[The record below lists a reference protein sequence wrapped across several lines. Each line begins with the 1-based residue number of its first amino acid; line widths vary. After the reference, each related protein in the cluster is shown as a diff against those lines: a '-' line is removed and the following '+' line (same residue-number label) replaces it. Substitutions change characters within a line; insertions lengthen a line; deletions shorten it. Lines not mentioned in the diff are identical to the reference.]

1 MDSAEFDLIIV
12 GAGPGGYVAA
22 IRAAQLGRKV
32 ALVERQSTLGGTCLN
47 VGCIPSKALLS
58 SSGMYAA
65 ARQRLREHGVLV
77 GEVALD
83 LATLIARK
91 NQVVEQLVGGV
102 SKLMKKNKVTVVQGS
117 GRLLGAGSVEVK
129 SDLGLQKLQAKD
141 VILATGSIPTMIPLL
156 PFDGTRVVTSTE
168 ALSFDRVPAHLIVVG
183 AGAIGLELGLV
194 WRRLGAKVTVVELL
208 PNIAPSSDRQVA
220 KMLMKLL
227 QGAGLEFLLE
237 TQVLRAEAGQGG
249 VNVEIATKQGERR
262 ALSGDKVLVSI
273 GRKPCTEG
281 LGLAEAGVRLD
292 SVGRVEVD
300 ELLQTSVTGVYAIG
314 DLIRGPMLAHRASD
328 EGVAVVERLAGI
340 AGAVSYDSI
349 PSVIYS
355 EPELAQVGLT
365 EEQVKDKGL
374 ECKVGRF
381 YFRANGR
388 ALCAGEAEGMVK
400 VIADARTDRL
410 LGVHILGPH
419 AAELIAEAVAVM
431 EFGGSSEDLA
441 RIPHAHPTLME
452 ALKEAALAVDGRP
465 IHA

>member
-1 MDSAEFDLIIV
+1 
-12 GAGPGGYVAA
+12 
-22 IRAAQLGRKV
+22 
-32 ALVERQSTLGGTCLN
+32 
-47 VGCIPSKALLS
+47 
-58 SSGMYAA
+58 
-65 ARQRLREHGVLV
+65 
-77 GEVALD
+77 
-83 LATLIARK
+83 
-91 NQVVEQLVGGV
+91 
-102 SKLMKKNKVTVVQGS
+102 
-117 GRLLGAGSVEVK
+117 LLGAGSVEVK

-249 VNVEIATKQGERR
+249 VSVEIATKQGERR
-262 ALSGDKVLVSI
+262 MLSGDKVLVSI

-292 SVGRVEVD
+292 PAGRVEVD